1 VLRNP
6 SGDGCEEPTFAART
20 PLVRSEA
27 MKHFALLF
35 VVALAACDGVVP
47 PVADAAIDRTSP
59 GDARSDAS
67 VAMDAQPDATMDAA
81 ADVADA
87 SLPADSGVAIDA
99 RDRCGSGP
107 PECEPGPGTG
117 NADQC
122 FDAPSCFLRA
132 VQSSIR
138 AVIAANP
145 TYFDMSAGT
154 PRVTNEAG
162 YMNGVVDELRR
173 RGLCAIIDPNAGDE
187 IVVKHDN
194 DLAENFD
201 ILTADSVARSGDGIF
216 TATCAPA
223 WF

>member
-1 VLRNP
+1 
-6 SGDGCEEPTFAART
+6 
-20 PLVRSEA
+20 
-27 MKHFALLF
+27 MKHFALVF

-47 PVADAAIDRTSP
+47 PLADAALDRTSP
-59 GDARSDAS
+59 ADARSDGT
-67 VAMDAQPDATMDAA
+67 VAMDAQPDVTMDAA

-87 SLPADSGVAIDA
+87 SLPVDSGVVIDA
-99 RDRCGSGP
+99 RDGCGSGP
-107 PECEPGPGTG
+107 PECDPGPGTG

-132 VQSSIR
+132 VQSAIR

-201 ILTADSVARSGDGIF
+201 ILTSDSVARSGDGIF